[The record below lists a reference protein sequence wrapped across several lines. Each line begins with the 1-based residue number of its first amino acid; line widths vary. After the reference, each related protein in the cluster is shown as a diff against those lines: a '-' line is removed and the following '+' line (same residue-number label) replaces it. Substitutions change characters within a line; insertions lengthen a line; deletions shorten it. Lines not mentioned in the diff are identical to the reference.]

1 MSLFLQCGQGAMLK
15 RLGRMFEATVDPKPE
30 PRPEFSGTAV
40 APQQLT
46 KTLMKANDETT
57 WVSLIAA
64 LGDDSTFKKL
74 VRREA
79 NAGRYQLA
87 EVLLSMLT
95 IVETP
100 GASPSRRE
108 TSATEL
114 VEALRAEL
122 VSLAG
127 GVASAA
133 LPLSSGAEELSKP
146 LIKQGGQAAVNA
158 AVAALAAETPLLRRL
173 ARKELELQSGRLLAA
188 QRLAGSFK
196 LAAPFPSEAE
206 IMTAIQAELAAATPT
221 DAKIELSKATI
232 RKVSIVQPFTLSP
245 TLSPPTLSPPPSA
258 PRPSFPHPQPPDP
271 RPPLP
276 SAPPTLSPPTHQGG
290 IPALNAVL
298 HAFASDATFESLA
311 RKNVSESLSAYVS
324 RPDVP
329 YASIE
334 EAETQIERE
343 IATKLIAS
351 FKLASPSPTAA
362 ECKVALVAEL
372 EAMSAEALRID

>member
-15 RLGRMFEATVDPKPE
+15 RLGRMFEATGDPKPE

-245 TLSPPTLSPPPSA
+245 HPQPPDPQPLTLSPPTLIPPPSA
-258 PRPSFPHPQPPDP
+258 PRPSP
-271 RPPLP
+271 
-276 SAPPTLSPPTHQGG
+276 PPTLSPPYPQPPHTSGWH
-290 IPALNAVL
+290 PRV
-298 HAFASDATFESLA
+298 
-311 RKNVSESLSAYVS
+311 
-324 RPDVP
+324 
-329 YASIE
+329 
-334 EAETQIERE
+334 ERR
-343 IATKLIAS
+343 
-351 FKLASPSPTAA
+351 SPR
-362 ECKVALVAEL
+362 
-372 EAMSAEALRID
+372 LRFRRHL